1 MMLVC
6 FAPFSPCGRRVG
18 DEGVVANHTL
28 TLPLS
33 QREREQSHGRVD
45 SNIER

>member
-18 DEGVVANHTL
+18 DEGVVANHAL
-28 TLPLS
+28 TLS